1 MENFYNEKGCP
12 ECGDNGVFCRITGA
26 TVTQRIDVISD
37 NDWDIVSENFEVES
51 GLYTYKCAS
60 CDFIYASKHM
70 AGVISE
76 MVEKD
81 ET

>member
-12 ECGDNGVFCRITGA
+12 ECGDNGIFCTITSA
-26 TVTQRIDVISD
+26 IITQRIDVISD
-37 NDWDIVSENFEVES
+37 NNWDIVSEDFEY
-51 GLYTYKCAS
+51 GLYMYECAN
-60 CDFIYASKHM
+60 CGFIYTSKNM
-70 AGVISE
+70 SGVISE